1 LTGIA
6 LLLAI
11 APVVRAQM
19 PTLRVVVEESREI
32 DAAETVT
39 LVGTVEPYRRSRIS
53 AEVAGKV
60 IAMPVR
66 QGDAVARG
74 DVLVKLDDQTTK
86 LELAQAEA
94 RLSALE
100 SRHEELLAGTR
111 PEELARLKAMAE
123 EAEADFKRWTK
134 EWARVQKLYENRES
148 NEKEVYDTRA
158 EFLRAR
164 GRMEAAQAQYEE
176 ALAGPRKEVIAQ
188 AAHEVAAQKA
198 VVDKLRSDLS
208 KLTTRA
214 PFDGYIVS
222 RTVEVGEWVTM
233 GGTVAEMVE
242 LSRVLV
248 NVDAPERALPFLEEG
263 ATVRVMIDAL
273 GYGMAGRI
281 KHIIRQ
287 ADRAARTFPVEIEI
301 DNEEGKL
308 AAGMFARATLP
319 AGPSQR
325 IVAVPT
331 DAVVERDG
339 TSYIARVIPHRDG
352 PAGVLM
358 PVTVGLSKDD
368 WIAVTSRNVEPGT
381 PVIVE
386 GNENIAPFPTPI
398 QIVDE
403 RGTPVAFSFSPKP
416 EGDGGQRRAPAS
428 GTNGENAGSA
438 DRADSKPN
446 GQEGS

>member
-1 LTGIA
+1 MFGAVIIDPPNLPEVDHEFVFVQSEYYLGPEGEPGD
-6 LLLAI
+6 LAKM
-11 APVVRAQM
+11 QD
-19 PTLRVVVEESREI
+19 
-32 DAAETVT
+32 DAW
-39 LVGTVEPYRRSRIS
+39 
-53 AEVAGKV
+53 
-60 IAMPVR
+60 
-66 QGDAVARG
+66 DAVVFNG
-74 DVLVKLDDQTTK
+74 YFNQY
-86 LELAQAEA
+86 
-94 RLSALE
+94 
-100 SRHEELLAGTR
+100 
-111 PEELARLKAMAE
+111 
-123 EAEADFKRWTK
+123 
-134 EWARVQKLYENRES
+134 LYVPIR
-148 NEKEVYDTRA
+148 
-158 EFLRAR
+158 
-164 GRMEAAQAQYEE
+164 
-176 ALAGPRKEVIAQ
+176 
-188 AAHEVAAQKA
+188 
-198 VVDKLRSDLS
+198 
-208 KLTTRA
+208 
-214 PFDGYIVS
+214 
-222 RTVEVGEWVTM
+222 VEVGEWVTM

-273 GYGMAGRI
+273 GYGLAGRI

-368 WIAVTSRNVEPGT
+368 WIAITSRNVEPGT

-438 DRADSKPN
+438 DRANSKPN